1 MDNIDLELYRVFYE
15 VVKYK
20 NISKAA
26 EAMYISQSAIT
37 QSIQK
42 LENMLGGK
50 VFYRNKRGVELTEEG
65 ENLYN
70 YIRDSIETMSN
81 AENLF
86 SNYVNLEKGRVRIA
100 GGNTIVDSLL
110 KGPLYEFMAKYPNI
124 EISIRSGAT
133 DKLLQRLSNGE
144 FDLVALN
151 LPYNVVKFSNVE
163 MTEFKELKY
172 VFFASKKYLKKHPVN
187 GVKDLENHT
196 LIVPPI
202 EASKRQALE
211 EYCKEKNITIDPR
224 YEISSST
231 IAKEMVLEGM
241 GVGFATEEKVKDV
254 LNKIEIIETIDTA
267 NTKEGIATLPNNMMN
282 RATIELVKII
292 NNYYKEN
299 KE

>member
-133 DKLLQRLSNGE
+133 DR
-144 FDLVALN
+144 
-151 LPYNVVKFSNVE
+151 
-163 MTEFKELKY
+163 
-172 VFFASKKYLKKHPVN
+172 
-187 GVKDLENHT
+187 
-196 LIVPPI
+196 
-202 EASKRQALE
+202 
-211 EYCKEKNITIDPR
+211 
-224 YEISSST
+224 
-231 IAKEMVLEGM
+231 
-241 GVGFATEEKVKDV
+241 
-254 LNKIEIIETIDTA
+254 
-267 NTKEGIATLPNNMMN
+267 
-282 RATIELVKII
+282 
-292 NNYYKEN
+292 
-299 KE
+299 